1 MEELG
6 LMFRGIYKDKR
17 VLITGHTGFK
27 GGWLSLWLKKM
38 GAIVCG
44 VSLPPDGSQKHWEL
58 LELDINSEYI
68 DITQEALLRTAILQ
82 FKPDI
87 IFHLAA
93 QSLVRRSYRDPL
105 GTWATNVLGTAN
117 LLNICRDIEDL
128 AAVVIVTTDKC
139 YQNQEWVWGYRE
151 TDPLGGHDPYSASK
165 AGAELVTA
173 SFRKSYFSIPNSA
186 LLASARGGNVIGGGD
201 WSEDRLIP
209 DLIRSIS
216 EEKTVMIRSPNSTR
230 PWQHVLDCL
239 SGYLQLGHFLLDGNQ
254 SFAEAWNFGPEK
266 DGNRRVIEI
275 LEIFKEYINKLSW
288 VYDDASQPHEAQ
300 LLYLDNS
307 KAREKLLWKPV
318 LSFNE
323 TIRFTAEWYREWI
336 YEKKLI
342 SEQQLWEYFALAQT
356 RKAQWAL

>member
-1 MEELG
+1 
-6 LMFRGIYKDKR
+6 MFRGIYKDKR
-17 VLITGHTGFK
+17 VFITGHTGFK
-27 GGWLSLWLKKM
+27 GTWLSLWLKKM
-38 GAIVCG
+38 GAIVYG
-44 VSLPPDGSQKHWEL
+44 VSLPPDGPQNHWDL
-58 LELDINSEYI
+58 LRLDIHSEHM
-68 DITQEALLRTAILQ
+68 DITQEALFRTALLQ
-82 FKPDI
+82 FKPHI
-87 IFHLAA
+87 VFHLAA

-117 LLNICRDIEDL
+117 LLNICRDIEGL
-128 AAVVIVTTDKC
+128 AAVVVVTTDKC

-165 AGAELVTA
+165 AGAELVTT
-173 SFRKSYFSIPNSA
+173 SFRKAYFSNPNSA